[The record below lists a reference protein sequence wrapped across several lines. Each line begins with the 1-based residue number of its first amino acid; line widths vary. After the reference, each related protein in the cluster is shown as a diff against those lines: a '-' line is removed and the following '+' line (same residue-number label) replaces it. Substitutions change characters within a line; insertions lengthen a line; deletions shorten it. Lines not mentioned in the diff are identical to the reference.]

1 MTAAAP
7 DPDQPQ
13 DPGTPGRSAHSEH
26 TPPYA
31 TGPRTE
37 APEVAPIPEPGP
49 GGPGDT
55 GTPWEETAGA
65 ARAVALGDLVLVSGT
80 MPLAGAVL
88 EVEGDPY
95 QQTLFAFRDAVAALE
110 EFGLGLADVVRTRVY
125 VAHTR
130 DVAAAAAAH
139 KELFAAVRPVTTIV
153 VVSALADSRVL
164 VEVEIEAYRGSA
176 EVRRAAPAA
185 SPEAAAPSEGNG
197 P

>member
-7 DPDQPQ
+7 DPAPSHRRPE
-13 DPGTPGRSAHSEH
+13 DPAHSEH

-37 APEVAPIPEPGP
+37 APEVAPIPEHAHEE
-49 GGPGDT
+49 T
-55 GTPWEETAGA
+55 ARPWEERAGA

-95 QQTLFAFRDAVAALE
+95 QQTLFAFRDAVGALE

-139 KELFAAVRPVTTIV
+139 KELFAGVRPVTTLV

-164 VEVEIEAYRGSA
+164 VEVEIEAYRGAA

-185 SPEAAAPSEGNG
+185 PAGSPDAAAPSEGNG